1 MSESLDP
8 TIVGHRYACFQT
20 PVVKPFFASWPLGHD
35 RLECRSSTATVGS
48 SPHLPCNQ
56 RGFFSGSTGYGK
68 GDEAPRC
75 SPTTRRASS
84 HFPAPMGRRGSRV
97 FVWHMRPARQQT
109 RLQSGSFKGSNPGF
123 DPSQGEGQASGGC
136 SSRRGVQPRHQSAD
150 FRLAVRSAL
159 LPLSPALPPAAGRS
173 FFRRHLL
180 PSLTA
185 WGPLNSS
192 WRASGWE

>member
-180 PSLTA
+180 PSLAA
-185 WGPLNSS
+185 W
-192 WRASGWE
+192 EH